1 MKLKLALAAAAFTAV
16 LTTGTAVMTASA
28 STAPGHDG
36 HRIEQTENAAHSVIK
51 ANGPGVFPH
60 SVDYNRQSKN
70 FVVGSLKH
78 STISTVGLDG
88 TVRTLVDDPSLVSVQ
103 AVRVDRDRQ
112 RVLAGNVDYGLADRS
127 SKDTTFRVA
136 GVGSYDLTGGR
147 KHWYTDLAKVAADGK
162 QHLIADVTVA
172 PDGTAYA
179 VDQLTPTVF
188 RIDRNGHASVLLRSD
203 LLKGTV
209 DVPNFLSGIGMTG
222 VAWTPDNR
230 LIIAKADGSLVRVP
244 LNHPE
249 RARKVELSKPL
260 AALTAGIRVLPDGS
274 IAAVSSGLLTGKPAQ
289 IQRVRPCGDWKY
301 ATVNVT
307 DTVTAPVTSGIAA
320 GPHESTFALSGGL
333 PDLLMGKPNN
343 GFTLTPVKVKN

>member
-1 MKLKLALAAAAFTAV
+1 MKLKLVLAAAAFTAV
-16 LTTGTAVMTASA
+16 LTTGAAVMTAAA
-28 STAPGHDG
+28 STESGRDG
-36 HRIEQTENAAHSVIK
+36 HRIEQTQETARAIINAK
-51 ANGPGVFPH
+51 GPQVFPH

-103 AVRVDRDRQ
+103 AVRVDRDRH

-127 SKDTTFRVA
+127 AKDTTFRVA
-136 GVGSYDLTGGR
+136 GVGSYDLTSGKR
-147 KHWYTDLAKVAADGK
+147 RWYADLAAVAADGK

-188 RIDRNGHASVLLRSD
+188 RIDRKGRASVLLRSD

-209 DVPNFLSGIGMTG
+209 DVPNFLSGIGMTA
-222 VAWTPDNR
+222 VAWTPQNH

-244 LNHPE
+244 VNHPE

-274 IAAVSSGLLTGKPAQ
+274 IAAVSSGLLSGKPAQ
-289 IQRVRPCGDWKY
+289 IQRVRPCSQWKT
-301 ATVNVT
+301 ATVTVT
-307 DTVTAPVTSGIAA
+307 DTVTDPVTSGIAA
-320 GPHESTFALSGGL
+320 GPKGSTFALSGGL
-333 PDLLMGKPNN
+333 PALLMGKPNN
-343 GFTLTPVKVKN
+343 GFTLTSVAVD